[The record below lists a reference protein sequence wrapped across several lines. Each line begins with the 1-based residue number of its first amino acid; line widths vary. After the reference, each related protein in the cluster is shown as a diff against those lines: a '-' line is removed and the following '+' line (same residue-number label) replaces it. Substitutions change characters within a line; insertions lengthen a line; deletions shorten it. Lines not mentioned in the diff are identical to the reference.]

1 MGHATHRW
9 CPTQVKTLRYGVISL
24 YLSSASGD
32 GCYSPAAPAS
42 YFLPFLGLVCSYDAT
57 KVMINLHPYIILVR

>member
-1 MGHATHRW
+1 MEYSTHRW
-9 CPTQVKTLRYGVISL
+9 YPTQVKTLRYGVISL

-42 YFLPFLGLVCSYDAT
+42 YFLAFLGPVYNYDAT
-57 KVMINLHPYIILVR
+57 KDTYHLHP

>member
-1 MGHATHRW
+1 MGCSTHRW
-9 CPTQVKTLRYGVISL
+9 HPTQVKTLRYGVISL

-42 YFLPFLGLVCSYDAT
+42 YFLVFLGLVCSYDAT
-57 KVMINLHPYIILVR
+57 KDIYHLHP